1 MRFANGVILSIRGG
15 NAIRLVDLLNKAQEK
30 IRKVIDEKNLDIP
43 DAEKEIIS
51 DIVETAAIKCF
62 DLNQNG
68 TSLILFDRDKALS
81 FKGNI
86 EPYLQYTYVRI
97 ISLLRKMEAESISP
111 DKNNDIFPDAMNDI
125 ERKLGVCY

>member
-62 DLNQNG
+62 DLN
-68 TSLILFDRDKALS
+68 
-81 FKGNI
+81 
-86 EPYLQYTYVRI
+86 
-97 ISLLRKMEAESISP
+97 
-111 DKNNDIFPDAMNDI
+111 
-125 ERKLGVCY
+125 